1 MTFTTKAATTLI
13 GLASA
18 TLAVASSL
26 TPVSAADL
34 GGPRGGS
41 IKDDGYAAPAPSYSA
56 PRGPS
61 GPCYFRTDVGYSW
74 SRNPSLSWPVSND
87 VTDLTN
93 PAAPVYSST
102 YVGDTITNTSMA
114 NTWFGD
120 VGLGCSMGSYGIR
133 GEVMLGYHGNRK
145 IDGKPLDYTR
155 TVIDPVAPPVTPV
168 PFDDPVHASLK
179 SYTLMFNGYKDLGN
193 FNGVVPY
200 VGAGVGMA
208 YNKMS
213 EVYFTDNPL
222 LVNRIEGDSKLSLA
236 WSLMAG
242 IGWQVSDRTILDLG
256 YRYMD
261 FGKAQSGRVDSAG
274 FVNPALQL
282 THASA
287 HEVKIGLRYHFGA
300 SGNDCCSAQPMK

>member
-41 IKDDGYAAPAPSYSA
+41 IKDDGYATPAPSYAA

-74 SRNPSLSWPVSND
+74 SRNPSMSWPVSDDTIDN
-87 VTDLTN
+87 TTT
-93 PAAPVYSST
+93 PST
-102 YVGDTITNTSMA
+102 YTSLYKGDTITNTSMA

-155 TVIDPVAPPVTPV
+155 TVIDATGPVSV
-168 PFDDPVHASLK
+168 PYTDDPVHASLK

-222 LVNRIEGDSKLSLA
+222 LTNRIEGDSKLSLA

-242 IGWQVSDRTILDLG
+242 IGWQVSDPGSWLSLHRLWQG
-256 YRYMD
+256 SVRP
-261 FGKAQSGRVDSAG
+261 R
-274 FVNPALQL
+274 
-282 THASA
+282 
-287 HEVKIGLRYHFGA
+287 R
-300 SGNDCCSAQPMK
+300 

>member
-18 TLAVASSL
+18 TLAVAASL

-34 GGPRGGS
+34 NGPRGGS
-41 IKDDGYAAPAPSYSA
+41 IKDDGYAAPRSA

-74 SRNPSLSWPVSND
+74 SRNPDVSWPVSNGVTSGGVTTYTYAGDD
-87 VTDLTN
+87 VT
-93 PAAPVYSST
+93 
-102 YVGDTITNTSMA
+102 NTKMD

-120 VGLGCSMGSYGIR
+120 VGLGCGMGSYGIR
-133 GEVMLGYHGNRK
+133 GEVTLGYHGNRK
-145 IDGKPLDYTR
+145 IEGEPLTYTAPAN
-155 TVIDPVAPPVTPV
+155 PVAIA
-168 PFDDPVHASLK
+168 DPLHTSLK
-179 SYTLMFNGYKDLGN
+179 SYTMMFNGYKDLGN

-200 VGAGVGMA
+200 LGAGVGVA
-208 YNKMS
+208 YNKTS
-213 EVYFTDNPL
+213 DTYFTGNTS
-222 LVNRIEGDSKLSLA
+222 LVNRIEGDSKASLA

-261 FGKAQSGRVDSAG
+261 FGKAQSGRVDNAG
-274 FVNPALQL
+274 FINPAV
-282 THASA
+282 HIDHIAA
-287 HEVKIGLRYHFGA
+287 HEMKIGLRYHFGA
-300 SGNDCCSAQPMK
+300 SGNDVAYQPMK